1 VVCSSIEVTDKFNI
15 LLEQC
20 YKGNLREFCSEF
32 DIKDRGESFYKRVQ
46 KARHRMMS
54 QSVSQET
61 IDEFKKYIVFM
72 ESKLLE
78 RECSWE
84 EKKLLWNLR
93 AFYAKLLNN
102 PAITGYKFLAI
113 EVNLL

>member
-1 VVCSSIEVTDKFNI
+1 MVCSSIEVTDKFNI

-20 YKGNLREFCSEF
+20 YKGNLSEFCSEF

-84 EKKLLWNLR
+84 EKKALME
-93 AFYAKLLNN
+93 FKS
-102 PAITGYKFLAI
+102 FL
-113 EVNLL
+113 

>member
-1 VVCSSIEVTDKFNI
+1 MVCSSIEVTDKFNI

-54 QSVSQET
+54 QSVNQET

-84 EKKLLWNLR
+84 EKKALME
-93 AFYAKLLNN
+93 FKS
-102 PAITGYKFLAI
+102 FL
-113 EVNLL
+113 